1 MLFSINKFKV
11 FNRLKTVFVPNSA
24 KSGRVLTSSF
34 FENLLWTYDRDVCLH
49 VLQKQRTQNRAQR
62 IFKTDQMMEIAGCKG
77 NWKILTLPGSFE
89 LPVTAFLNKTDWFAS
104 DCQFSTCQ
112 PKIEQQNFID
122 NISFWSSTKS
132 SLTLDRNG

>member
-1 MLFSINKFKV
+1 MLFSINKLKV
-11 FNRLKTVFVPNSA
+11 FNRLKTGFVPNSA

-77 NWKILTLPGSFE
+77 NWKILTLVLNYQLQHFWIKPIDS
-89 LPVTAFLNKTDWFAS
+89 PPTANFQPASQRLSNK
-104 DCQFSTCQ
+104 
-112 PKIEQQNFID
+112 IFID